1 MNSSENGKI
10 LLTSYLQKRSKI
22 LHIWRRRF
30 CVLTERYILTYKGT
44 VKESESTESI
54 NLSECR
60 AINDSDN
67 SLGKANTFELVH
79 KDRSYYFMCR
89 NKEEQEE
96 WIQAIE
102 QIIELNN
109 ENKNDDNNNKIN
121 EK

>member
-10 LLTSYLQKRSKI
+10 LLTSYLQKRSKF

-30 CVLTERYILTYKGT
+30 CVLTERYIITYKGT
-44 VKESESTESI
+44 VKESESTESMS
-54 NLSECR
+54 LSECH

-67 SLGKANTFELVH
+67 SLGKQNTFELVH
-79 KDRSYYFMCR
+79 KDRSYYFMCK

-109 ENKNDDNNNKIN
+109 ENKNEDINNKIN